1 MIACPVRRTR
11 GRRPEHAPGTAWLRD
26 GANRLFPG
34 PDQKVLLTYL
44 TNPFSMRMHGILTV
58 LACMVALLAV
68 IGAGCTGTTDDQTYV
83 VGIDGSYVPFS
94 YIDKDGNAQGFD
106 VDSMRWI
113 AEKKGINVKFE
124 AVEWSAIIPTLQA
137 GKIDMV
143 YAGMS
148 ITPERLE
155 KVNFSNPYWT
165 VHQDVAARK
174 DSNVTIEDVRAGKV
188 VLGAQS
194 GCTGAH
200 WIEENVVGEGLMP
213 KENLKLYVDTQA
225 AVSDLEI
232 GRIDAVMYDDVS
244 LREIIEGK
252 PLKIIGSVQTQ
263 EQEQFGVAIR
273 KDDTALLEFM
283 NEALAELQADPY
295 WEELKEKY
303 NLK

>member
-1 MIACPVRRTR
+1 
-11 GRRPEHAPGTAWLRD
+11 
-26 GANRLFPG
+26 
-34 PDQKVLLTYL
+34 
-44 TNPFSMRMHGILTV
+44 MRMHGILTV

-68 IGAGCTGTTDDQTYV
+68 IGAGCTGTTGQAGGSGLKDSYI

-106 VDSMRWI
+106 VDSMKWI
-113 AEKKGINVKFE
+113 AGKKGIKVTFLP
-124 AVEWSAIIPTLQA
+124 VDWDAIIPTLQA

-155 KVNFSNPYWT
+155 KVNFSNPYWS
-165 VHQDVAARK
+165 VNQDVAAREG
-174 DSNVTIEDVRAGKV
+174 SNVTIDDVKAGKV
-188 VLGAQS
+188 TLGAQR
-194 GCTGAH
+194 GCTGAL
-200 WIEENVVGEGLMP
+200 WIEETLVDKGLMP
-213 KENLKLYVDTQA
+213 KDNLKLYVDTQA

-244 LREIIEGK
+244 LNDIINGK
-252 PLKIIGSVQTQ
+252 PLKIIGSIQTQ

-273 KDDTALLEFM
+273 KEDTALLEFM
-283 NEALAELQADPY
+283 NEGIAELQADPY
-295 WEELKEKY
+295 WEELKVKH